1 MENKAK
7 TKTLTYGWSQCVT
20 AWSIISII
28 FSKNIL
34 FKENYIHDAWGE
46 GLDFPNFII
55 FKLERKKL
63 L

>member
-20 AWSIISII
+20 AWSIIS
-28 FSKNIL
+28 STKNIL
-34 FKENYIHDAWGE
+34 FKENYIHDAWRE